1 MSQLVHSRNAQDVV
15 VQRSHSYLAVP
26 QLSLTGGRHNK
37 NWKEGGGG
45 VEDVDESRRRKGDDH
60 APPLA
65 SLLG

>member
-45 VEDVDESRRRKGDDH
+45 GC
-60 APPLA
+60 
-65 SLLG
+65 